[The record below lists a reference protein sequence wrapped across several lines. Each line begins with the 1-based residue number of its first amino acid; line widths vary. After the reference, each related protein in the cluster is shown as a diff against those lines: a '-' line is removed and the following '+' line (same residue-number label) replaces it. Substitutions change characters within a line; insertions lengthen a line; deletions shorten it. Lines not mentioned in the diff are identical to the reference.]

1 MNEVLND
8 IFRNIEKETGST
20 QIADYSRAMSQK
32 FLNRPVLNSPKGIDL
47 PTRDV
52 SQALSS
58 LEAATH
64 LSLAVVSHANK
75 PMNIMFMH
83 GIGPLCKAFLHT
95 ASEFG
100 EMEET
105 AVKAGSL
112 MTRVMPEL
120 KRQFGSDQ
128 PLMQKIGASVLS
140 PLTKL
145 DRTFR
150 IIASEAGRLAGKEY
164 AEGLLKDPADR
175 YFQEKLLQLGIN
187 PGDVV
192 RAKGFTRDMEL
203 QAAKRTSDFTQF
215 RNDVSSLPLWWRSSQ
230 WGRLSTMFKSFYYQ
244 QSKFFKDVVVMPALR
259 YHDFRPLAYLA
270 LVAPFAA
277 EPFADLRTLVRG
289 QYQHRPG
296 FSHPIDRAVDNMV
309 QAGVLGMLYEVP
321 IGLASPHDSFMR
333 RMLADNFGPIP
344 VPAEQFIEA
353 YNTAGDILQ
362 SRDPGKLLKEHIE
375 KVGV

>member
-1 MNEVLND
+1 
-8 IFRNIEKETGST
+8 
-20 QIADYSRAMSQK
+20 
-32 FLNRPVLNSPKGIDL
+32 
-47 PTRDV
+47 
-52 SQALSS
+52 
-58 LEAATH
+58 
-64 LSLAVVSHANK
+64 
-75 PMNIMFMH
+75 
-83 GIGPLCKAFLHT
+83 
-95 ASEFG
+95 
-100 EMEET
+100 MEET

-259 YHDFRPLAYLA
+259 YHDFRPLAYLT
-270 LVAPFAA
+270 LVAP
-277 EPFADLRTLVRG
+277 LCG
-289 QYQHRPG
+289 
-296 FSHPIDRAVDNMV
+296 RAVCRPEDASSWPV
-309 QAGVLGMLYEVP
+309 PAPSRLSAIPSTAPWITWCRLESLGCCMKFQSDWQ
-321 IGLASPHDSFMR
+321 SPHDSFMR

-375 KVGV
+375 KVGVRSIPFVGPYAYHKAFPPKKPYKGPLEKGILTKGVKKLLGGT